1 MTTLPDIDITTIT
14 DPQVRNAIEKIL
26 QAFIAL
32 QKENNM
38 LREEIARLKGQ
49 PKKPR
54 FNTTGK
60 QSTQGVTSL
69 LKEKQTWHKSSKGKL
84 PIDHEEQLPEID
96 HCECGSMEF
105 RTLRTTSKVVQG
117 IVFQRNNIAYHGR
130 HKQCINCGKKYKSI
144 LPKELKGVSFDP
156 NMKSLLSYLKFAC
169 RMTYPLLHRM
179 LTGIGIQISNGEIN
193 EILLGNGDALAG
205 VQKHLRTIGFKK
217 SSYLQSDASGAKRK
231 ERTTGKI
238 RNQYIQ
244 VISNKLLS
252 VFSITKHYNAKTLNL
267 LLGRH
272 GRQKPF
278 VSDDGSPN
286 GECLKC
292 KDKQL
297 CWVHEI
303 RHYKKLF
310 PFFNSHQEQQKM
322 ILTQWKEFYHLAK
335 HYVESPPEIQEV
347 KKREI
352 QTVFDQITSQTTGY
366 DLLDKQLKLTKKKKE
381 RLLLFLDHPE
391 LPIHNNQ
398 CEQDIRQF
406 VIIRK
411 ISGETKSVRGD
422 RSIERHLSIIQTA
435 QKQRLDVFQTLHD
448 LLTGTL
454 SPAILTANIY

>member
-14 DPQVRNAIEKIL
+14 DPQTRNAIEKIM
-26 QAFIAL
+26 QAFMAL
-32 QKENNM
+32 QKENCM
-38 LREEIARLKGQ
+38 LREEIVRLKGQ
-49 PKKPR
+49 PKKPQ
-54 FNTTGK
+54 FNNSGK
-60 QSTQGVTSL
+60 QSTYGVTSL

-84 PIDHEEQLPEID
+84 PIDKEEQLPEID
-96 HCECGSMEF
+96 QCACGSREF
-105 RTLRTTSKVVQG
+105 RTLRTTAKIVQG

-144 LPKELKGVSFDP
+144 LPKEIKGVSFDP

-179 LTGIGIQISNGEIN
+179 LNGIGIQISNGEIN

-205 VQKHLRTIGFKK
+205 VQKHLRTVGFKE

-231 ERTTGKI
+231 EKSSGKI
-238 RNQYIQ
+238 SNQYIQ
-244 VISNKLLS
+244 VICNKLFS
-252 VFSITKHYNAKTLNL
+252 VFFITRKYNAKTLNG
-267 LLGRH
+267 LLGRK
-272 GRQKPF
+272 GREKPF

-286 GECLKC
+286 GDSCKC
-292 KDKQL
+292 KKKQL

-303 RHYKKLF
+303 RHYQKLF
-310 PFFNSHQEQQKM
+310 PFLNPYQQLQQM

-335 HYVESPPEIQEV
+335 HYRESPPEMREM

-352 QTVFDQITSQTTGY
+352 KTVFDQITSQITGY
-366 DLLDKQLKLTKKKKE
+366 NLLDKQLKLTKKKKE
-381 RLLLFLDHPE
+381 RLLLFLDYPD

-411 ISGETKSVRGD
+411 SDTPRTPFHFARGLFSSTSV
-422 RSIERHLSIIQTA
+422 A
-435 QKQRLDVFQTLHD
+435 
-448 LLTGTL
+448 
-454 SPAILTANIY
+454 